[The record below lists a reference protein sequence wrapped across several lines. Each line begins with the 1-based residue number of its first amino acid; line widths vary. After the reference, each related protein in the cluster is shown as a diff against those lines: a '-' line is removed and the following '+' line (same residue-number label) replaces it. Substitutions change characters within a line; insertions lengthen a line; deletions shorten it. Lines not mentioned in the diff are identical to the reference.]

1 MQSTIRMEIKKQYIQ
16 LTYKDHSSAKNL
28 ENSERE
34 NSYLLGTSQP
44 SFLFTYLPF
53 SNRAKS
59 SNPMMLQASDPEFY
73 NRRNPFL
80 PLHLRMQ
87 IKVSK

>member
-59 SNPMMLQASDPEFY
+59 SNPMMLQA
-73 NRRNPFL
+73 
-80 PLHLRMQ
+80 LRPRILQ
-87 IKVSK
+87 QTESFSAFTS